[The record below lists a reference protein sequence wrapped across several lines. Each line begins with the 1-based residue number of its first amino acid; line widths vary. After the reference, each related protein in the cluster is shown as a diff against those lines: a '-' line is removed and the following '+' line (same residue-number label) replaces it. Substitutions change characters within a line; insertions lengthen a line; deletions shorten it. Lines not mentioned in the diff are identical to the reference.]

1 MEGLVKWDN
10 MALVHNFFYIYQG
23 FTYKMDESRDVIEK
37 LVQITKIGA
46 LGDGEKV
53 RIQALRLVRAL
64 RQTSN
69 PLADHIQNEVF
80 SQSFNQSTSSAIR
93 RVKDSGLNS
102 PVPADNETNSE
113 LLSVEDPIYLPNG
126 FISSEEIRGPLNLII
141 SERKSTKRLLDAGI
155 IPTSKILFTGPPGVG
170 KTVCAKYLA
179 QKLKVPLLTLDLA
192 TIVSSY
198 LGRTGNNVKKALDYA
213 KSRPCVLLLDEL
225 DAIAKKRDDS
235 SDVGE
240 TKRLVTVMLQELDQ
254 WQGDNLLIAA
264 TNHYHLLDAAVQRR
278 FDQIVEFK
286 RPKLEELMQVG
297 TALVSGDGLPKA
309 WIYFVASLME
319 ETSYSDFQREI
330 NNLRKVLFLEGE
342 AGALEH
348 LKFLMERQCPVD
360 DRQQRKNLALLLVT
374 KGKSSQRTASK
385 ITGVSRDTLRS
396 ALAAGAQ

>member
-1 MEGLVKWDN
+1 
-10 MALVHNFFYIYQG
+10 
-23 FTYKMDESRDVIEK
+23 MDESRDVIDK

-64 RQTSN
+64 RQSSN

-80 SQSFNQSTSSAIR
+80 SQNFDQGSANAIR

-102 PVPADNETNSE
+102 PVPADNESNSD

-141 SERKSTKRLLDAGI
+141 SERKNTRRLIDAGI
-155 IPTSKILFTGPPGVG
+155 TPTSKILFTGPPGVG

-192 TIVSSY
+192 TVVSSY
-198 LGRTGNNVKKALDYA
+198 LGRTGNNIKKALEYA
-213 KSRPCVLLLDEL
+213 KSKPCVLLLDEL

-240 TKRLVTVMLQELDQ
+240 TKRLVTVILQELDQ
-254 WQGDNLLIAA
+254 WQGENLLIAA

-286 RPKLEELMQVG
+286 PPKLEELMQVG
-297 TALVSGDGLPKA
+297 IALVSGGNVPKA

-330 NNLRKVLFLEGE
+330 NNLRKALLLEGE
-342 AGALEH
+342 SGAIEY
-348 LKFLMERQCPVD
+348 LKKLLERQCAAD
-360 DRQQRKNLALLLVT
+360 DRVQRKNLALLLVT